1 MGEGLTMRYLR
12 LIVHFARASFQ
23 EEAAYQANFYIGL
36 LHSLLNLATGV
47 LGVLVLFGQIETVNG
62 WNLAA
67 TLALLGVYLTVSAL
81 RSLFLG
87 PSLEALAGMDGEVW
101 TGQFDLTL
109 LRPVDTQFLA
119 SFHKWHPFAL
129 FDLVLGLGVLV
140 VAVTRL
146 SQTLTATHLVAF
158 LVTLMAGVTTL
169 YAILLAFA
177 GMVFWSP
184 GILFTWVFDGL
195 FQMARYPLGLY
206 PGWLRLVLTWVVPV
220 GIITTVP
227 AQALTGAMSVETMV
241 GSVGLAAMLL
251 IGASALFRFGLRRY
265 ASASS

>member
-1 MGEGLTMRYLR
+1 MRYLR
-12 LIVHFARASFQ
+12 LLGYFARASFQ
-23 EEAAYQANFYIGL
+23 EEAAYPSNFYIGG

-47 LGVLVLFGQIETVNG
+47 LGVMVLFGQIEIVNG
-62 WNLAA
+62 WNRAA

-87 PSLEALAGMDGEVW
+87 PSLDALAGMDGEVW
-101 TGQFDLTL
+101 TGQFDFTL

-119 SFHKWHPFAL
+119 SFRKWRPFAL
-129 FDLVLGLGVLV
+129 FDLVLGLGVLG
-140 VAVTRL
+140 VAMTQL
-146 SQTLTATHLVAF
+146 SQTWTAARLVAF
-158 LVTLMAGVTTL
+158 LVALGAGLTVL

-177 GMVFWSP
+177 GLIFWSP
-184 GILFTWVFDGL
+184 GVLLTWVLDGI
-195 FQMARYPLGLY
+195 FQMARYPVGLY

-227 AQALTGAMSVETMV
+227 AQALTGAVSGEMLA
-241 GSVGLAAMLL
+241 GSVGLAAALL
-251 IGASALFRFGLRRY
+251 IGASALFRFGLSRY